1 MNETVRIL
9 IVEDKVT
16 DFELAQ
22 REIRRA
28 VDSCTFQRVDTRKDF
43 LSALETFQPD
53 IVLSDYKMP
62 SFDGM
67 EALKLLQQHAPL
79 IPIIL
84 WTGSLSEDIAV
95 ESMKAGANN
104 YVIKENIR
112 RLGPAVIHALEERR
126 MLLERKT
133 AEERIQRQIEY
144 LTALRTIDVALIT
157 SFDLHVILD
166 VVLQQILAQM
176 GADASAVLLVGAD
189 SITMEYSASRGFR
202 ARTIQHAQLKLNEGY
217 AGRATAERRT
227 IHVMDSLGT
236 GSILANAPYLAGQ
249 EFVDYY
255 GIPLIVKGEV
265 KGILEVYHRAPL
277 NLSSEQLDF
286 METLAGQA
294 AIAIDNSQ
302 LLQNLQHSNAQLEL
316 RVVERTAELNRTNRE
331 LEHANRAKDEFLAT
345 MSHELRTPLNSIL
358 GLSETLL
365 EQRQE
370 PLSEQQQKS
379 LEIIA
384 TSGRH
389 LLDLINDVLDL
400 SKIEAGK
407 FDYYPQVIEVN
418 ALCQSSLAFIRGQA
432 TRKSIDVRYEED
444 KTVEKIHADPRRLKQ
459 VLVNLLTNAVKFTPD
474 NGVVTLQVRSDANRD
489 LIQFSVIDT
498 GIGIAREDLNKLFQP
513 FSQVDSSLTRE
524 YEGTGLGLALV
535 QRLTDL
541 HGGSVEVDS
550 KPGIGSRFTV
560 NIPWRHDLVAQQE
573 AIEMGNQ
580 PLVSESNALP
590 QTQIRGKI
598 LLAEDN
604 VANVLTIGE
613 YLESHGFE
621 VVTASDGLQAIEL
634 TEETNPELILMDI
647 QMPALDGLEAIRR
660 LRKNPRFASTPII
673 ALTAL
678 AMPGDRERCLEAGA
692 DEYLS
697 KPVSLKLL
705 VETMNRLLGAK
716 KSKSANS

>member
-28 VDSCTFQRVDTRKDF
+28 VDSCEFQRVETRKEF
-43 LSALETFQPD
+43 LNALETFQPD
-53 IVLSDYKMP
+53 VVLSDYKLP
-62 SFDGM
+62 RFNGM
-67 EALKLLQQHAPL
+67 EALKLLQQQAPL

-112 RLGPAVIHALEERR
+112 RLGPAVIHALEERK

-144 LTALRTIDVALIT
+144 LTALRTIDVALIS
-157 SFDLHVILD
+157 SFDLRVVLD
-166 VVLQQILAQM
+166 VVLQHILTQL
-176 GADASAVLLVGAD
+176 GANASAVLLVGAD
-189 SITMEYSASRGFR
+189 SITMEYSANRGFR
-202 ARTIQHAQLKLNEGY
+202 SRTIQHTQLKLGEGY

-227 IHVMDSLGT
+227 VHVTDLMRT
-236 GSILANAPYLAGQ
+236 GRVFANAPHLAG
-249 EFVDYY
+249 EDFVDYY

-277 NLSSEQLDF
+277 NLSSEQLGF

-302 LLQNLQHSNAQLEL
+302 LLQNLQRSNAQLEL
-316 RVVERTAELNRTNRE
+316 RVIERTAELNRTNRE
-331 LEHANRAKDEFLAT
+331 LEHANQAKDEFLAT

-389 LLDLINDVLDL
+389 LLELINDVLDL

-407 FDYYPQVIEVN
+407 FDYYPQAIEVN
-418 ALCQSSLAFIRGQA
+418 ALCQSSLSFIRGQA
-432 TRKSIDVRYEED
+432 MRKSIDVRYEED
-444 KTVEKIHADPRRLKQ
+444 KTVDKIHADPRRLKQ
-459 VLVNLLTNAVKFTPD
+459 VLVNLLTNAVKFTPE
-474 NGVVTLQVRSDANRD
+474 NGMVTLQVRSDADRD

-524 YEGTGLGLALV
+524 FEGTGLGLALV

-541 HGGSVEVDS
+541 HGGSVEVES
-550 KPGIGSRFTV
+550 EPGRGSRFTV
-560 NIPWRHDLVAQQE
+560 SIPWRRDLVAEQE
-573 AIEMGNQ
+573 AIESSAR
-580 PLVSESNALP
+580 PP
-590 QTQIRGKI
+590 GKKAEKTKAHSASLGTL

-604 VANVLTIGE
+604 MANILTIGE
-613 YLESHGFE
+613 YLESHGYE
-621 VVTASDGLQAIEL
+621 VMNAQDGLQAIEMA
-634 TEETNPELILMDI
+634 EKINPKLILMDI

-692 DEYLS
+692 NEYMS
-697 KPVSLKLL
+697 KPVSLKALVKTMDDLL
-705 VETMNRLLGAK
+705 VGER
-716 KSKSANS
+716 